1 MPSSPGPF
9 LILLLAL
16 VGLGVIVGLQLA
28 FAVLFQRLAPAT
40 HSQSAGQATRASTTG
55 LTAGSLFKFL
65 LIGNL
70 FGLMAF
76 YVAMGI
82 LAACGFGKVDAF
94 GTIVDGPIALLAS
107 IVMWPII
114 ATIKTFLDWVVIGFG
129 YWIYSRWAVVDIE
142 CVQAVGK

>member
-1 MPSSPGPF
+1 MPSSPGSF

-16 VGLGVIVGLQLA
+16 GGLSVIVGLQIV
-28 FAVLFQRLAPAT
+28 FAVLFQRLTPAVAV
-40 HSQSAGQATRASTTG
+40 QAAGQATRASTTG
-55 LTAGSLFKFL
+55 LTPASLFKFL

-94 GTIVDGPIALLAS
+94 GTIVDGPLALLAS
-107 IVMWPII
+107 IVIWPII

-129 YWIYSRWAVVDIE
+129 YWIYSRWAVVGIE

>member
-9 LILLLAL
+9 LILLLAM

-82 LAACGFGKVDAF
+82 LAACGFGEVDAF
-94 GTIVDGPIALLAS
+94 GTIVDGPMALLAS

>member
-1 MPSSPGPF
+1 M
-9 LILLLAL
+9 ILLLAL
-16 VGLGVIVGLQLA
+16 GGLSVIVGLQIV
-28 FAVLFQRLAPAT
+28 FAVLFQRLTPAVAV
-40 HSQSAGQATRASTTG
+40 QAAGQATRASTTG
-55 LTAGSLFKFL
+55 LTPASLFKFL

-94 GTIVDGPIALLAS
+94 GTIVDGPLALLAS
-107 IVMWPII
+107 IVIWPII

-129 YWIYSRWAVVDIE
+129 YWIYSRWAVV
-142 CVQAVGK
+142 G

>member
-9 LILLLAL
+9 LILLLAM

-82 LAACGFGKVDAF
+82 LAA
-94 GTIVDGPIALLAS
+94 
-107 IVMWPII
+107 
-114 ATIKTFLDWVVIGFG
+114 
-129 YWIYSRWAVVDIE
+129 
-142 CVQAVGK
+142 